1 MRIALAAGLV
11 VAAALMLSPTAHAQT
26 RSALQAQAEAQAQV
40 QAQAQARI
48 RAKGEALALAQM
60 QNQVQ
65 VPLPRLPE
73 EKCLRALDGKCVDP
87 MIAEAA
93 RLRAII
99 VPTVRVSFFGTP
111 AGTIGGRYIPFERLF
126 QDDVTVFGLPTS
138 VYSLPC
144 CVSRSK

>member
-1 MRIALAAGLV
+1 MRIAPAAGLV
-11 VAAALMLSPTAHAQT
+11 VAAALMLSPTAYAQAP
-26 RSALQAQAEAQAQV
+26 SALQAQA
-40 QAQAQARI
+40 QAQAQLQAQI
-48 RAKGEALALAQM
+48 QAKAQALALAQM
-60 QNQVQ
+60 RNQVQ

-99 VPTVRVSFFGTP
+99 VPTVRVSYFGTP
-111 AGTIGGRYIPFERLF
+111 AGTIGGKYIPFERFF

-144 CVSRSK
+144 CVARSK